1 MKYFVDVTD
10 GKVPPFYCDC
20 WCLLGKRLQEDR
32 RGVGT

>member
-20 WCLLGKRLQEDR
+20 V
-32 RGVGT
+32 GVYWGNVCSEV